1 MPKRV
6 YQIAKALDIKS
17 SALLPDLLAMG
28 YEVTSAASTV
38 TDAEADEILA
48 AFREAGGSDE
58 HGAADAG
65 AEPDRGQTED
75 EALPGGD
82 EEGVNVTMIEP
93 DGTEEPEA
101 EDTPTTEADPAA
113 LRAEAAQRKRERLVR
128 QMQALLD
135 DPAADLETGLA
146 GLLEGEDVPLGR
158 RWRLFG
164 KGSVTHQSVQA
175 KKGETISD
183 DQYVTLTSRVKAFF
197 EVVDPA

>member
-1 MPKRV
+1 
-6 YQIAKALDIKS
+6 
-17 SALLPDLLAMG
+17 
-28 YEVTSAASTV
+28 
-38 TDAEADEILA
+38 
-48 AFREAGGSDE
+48 
-58 HGAADAG
+58 
-65 AEPDRGQTED
+65 
-75 EALPGGD
+75 
-82 EEGVNVTMIEP
+82 MIEP

-101 EDTPTTEADPAA
+101 EDAPTVEADPAA

-128 QMQALLD
+128 RMQALLD

-175 KKGETISD
+175 RKGETISD
-183 DQYVTLTSRVKAFF
+183 DQYVTLTTRVKAFF

>member
-6 YQIAKALDIKS
+6 YEIAKALDIKS

-28 YEVTSAASTV
+28 YDVTSAASTV

-48 AFREAGGSDE
+48 AFREAGGADE
-58 HGAADAG
+58 HGVADAG
-65 AEPDRGQTED
+65 AKPDEGQPED
-75 EALPGGD
+75 EASPGGD

-101 EDTPTTEADPAA
+101 EDAPTPEADPAV
-113 LRAEAAQRKRERLVR
+113 LRAEATQRKRERLVR
-128 QMQALLD
+128 RMQALLD
-135 DPAADLETGLA
+135 DPAADLEVGLA

-183 DQYVTLTSRVKAFF
+183 DQYVTLTTRVKAFF
-197 EVVDPA
+197 EVVDPE